1 MTRTVAQKVRDDII
15 EQDVR
20 YRRVDASVRKEVDER
35 LDQLER
41 ELVGLMLKID
51 VAGTK
56 QIKARRRRLA
66 KLNNQSGILI
76 RTAYTEINGILRS
89 AGRRVA
95 KVEAKKVN
103 QIVGNQ
109 LP

>member
-1 MTRTVAQKVRDDII
+1 MTRTVAQKIRDDII

-20 YRRVDASVRKEVDER
+20 YRRVDASVRRDVDQR
-35 LDQLER
+35 LDQLELD
-41 ELVGLMLKID
+41 LVALMLKID

-66 KLNNQSGILI
+66 KLNNQSGIII
-76 RTAYTEINGILRS
+76 RTAYTEINGILRG

-103 QIVGNQ
+103 QIVQ
-109 LP
+109 DRLP